1 MWNCCCFVRYYLI
14 CESVET
20 VHCFYGML
28 CAKAKTRRLN
38 SGCSGVLRTP
48 TPQVCRA
55 GCFGPSELVCQ
66 LHFDR
71 IRREDDKTCSCLS
84 TWGHSRKLH
93 SHRIPARFYKI
104 LDQVGQK
111 SSTYRPGTRWCNLC
125 RAEAHKRFK
134 NWPLLG
140 GELNEVCI
148 IIKCLFKLILCF

>member
-1 MWNCCCFVRYYLI
+1 MI

-20 VHCFYGML
+20 VHCFYGIL
-28 CAKAKTRRLN
+28 CAKAKTRWLN

-71 IRREDDKTCSCLS
+71 IRREDDKTCSCPS
-84 TWGHSRKLH
+84 AWGHSQKLH
-93 SHRIPARFYKI
+93 SHCIPAHFYKI

-111 SSTYRPGTRWCNLC
+111 SSTYRPGIRWCNLC
-125 RAEAHKRFK
+125 RAEAHKRLK

-140 GELNEVCI
+140 EELNKVCM